1 MAEEQGREEKER
13 GPSADEVAAQ
23 LREYLKQAKVADL
36 LVQQLY
42 PLASLGFWRLGAE
55 GRDLAQAKLAIEAV
69 RAILG
74 VLEGEVPAELMRDLR
89 QTLANLQL
97 AYAGAVKEAAGA
109 GEGRSES
116 SEGEGAG

>member
-1 MAEEQGREEKER
+1 MAEERRADQ

-23 LREYLKQAKVADL
+23 LREYLKQARVADL

-42 PLASLGFWRLGAE
+42 PLASLGFWRLSAE

-69 RAILG
+69 RALLD
-74 VLEGEVPAELMRDLR
+74 VLEGEVPRELMRDLR

-109 GEGRSES
+109 GEGKA
-116 SEGEGAG
+116 EGGGGGAG